1 MNYKELISY
10 DDKVNLYSNSNIPA
24 ENKVQDTDMNNIK
37 NVVNGVINGT
47 NVMGNVVV
55 DSIRSKNL
63 STKNNG
69 FTAVSNVIA
78 DFKVEKLSAGVTYT
92 VSYYTDKSSQITN
105 WYFKDADK
113 NNVTN
118 IERTNTTTRSSFQI
132 TPTTD
137 IYYIGAWANDTTVK
151 IFDFQ
156 IEEGSTATTYVP
168 YQNLN
173 GSYLAWQNSNAG
185 TEFIAQDVNISNLNT
200 YSYYEI
206 IYKQHATAQN
216 YMQSSGKIPIGQN
229 CCLGGGIL
237 RTGAAPRFWARF
249 VTYGT
254 NKLSFSAGYYETTSD
269 NSALTANDIIIPYQI
284 LLYK

>member
-156 IEEGSTATTYVP
+156 IEEGSVASTYSP
-168 YQNLN
+168 YQNLTGEEN
-173 GSYLAWQNSNAG
+173 YSTNEIRIGTWIDGKPLYRIALESTTYATTYNIPASNVDKITKVSGMIKRSDYNIWQFLPSRLDNAN
-185 TEFIAQDVNISNLNT
+185 FSAQFGNFQLDANRVVANVS
-200 YSYYEI
+200 
-206 IYKQHATAQN
+206 
-216 YMQSSGKIPIGQN
+216 
-229 CCLGGGIL
+229 
-237 RTGAAPRFWARF
+237 F
-249 VTYGT
+249 GT
-254 NKLSFSAGYYETTSD
+254 NWSSNMSR
-269 NSALTANDIIIPYQI
+269 IIIIIEYT
-284 LLYK
+284 KTTD